1 MGRRGVASSVTGDQ
15 VMARGGRTYDQVVLE
30 RVAVLL
36 MGATFALI
44 SGCGNSQDDQA
55 PASCL
60 VGNEAYLKALE
71 RAPAPVLLGS
81 TTPISDCLVPQQQ
94 AGQLAS
100 IGQEMIVAATKLNA
114 EARRGPGGPASVQ
127 LGYLIGAV
135 SKGADSIH
143 TDLVRRLNSSARFS
157 ETGGALPASFERA
170 FGRGYAAGQR
180 SG

>member
-1 MGRRGVASSVTGDQ
+1 
-15 VMARGGRTYDQVVLE
+15 MARGGRTYDQGVFE
-30 RVAVLL
+30 RVAAALL
-36 MGATFALI
+36 AGAILSIA
-44 SGCGNSQDDQA
+44 GCGSSQDDQA

-71 RAPAPVLLGS
+71 RAPAPVLLGN

-100 IGQEMIVAATKLNA
+100 IGQEMIVAGTKLNA
-114 EARRGPGGPASVQ
+114 EARRDPGGPASVE

-135 SKGADSIH
+135 SKGADPIH
-143 TDLVRRLNSSARFS
+143 TDLVRRLNASARFS
-157 ETGGALPASFERA
+157 DTGGTLPASFERA
-170 FGRGYAAGQR
+170 FGRGYAAGRR

>member
-1 MGRRGVASSVTGDQ
+1 
-15 VMARGGRTYDQVVLE
+15 MARGGRTYDQGVFE
-30 RVAVLL
+30 RVAAALL
-36 MGATFALI
+36 TGAILSIA
-44 SGCGNSQDDQA
+44 GCGSSQDDQA

-81 TTPISDCLVPQQQ
+81 TTPISDCLVPQQE
-94 AGQLAS
+94 AGQLAN

-114 EARRGPGGPASVQ
+114 EARRDPGGPASVE

-135 SKGADSIH
+135 SKGADPIH
-143 TDLVRRLNSSARFS
+143 ADLVRRLNASARFS
-157 ETGGALPASFERA
+157 ETGGTLPASFERA